1 MLYFALLKTISSIA
15 LIVLLLLNSM
25 VYSVIVGNYVINK
38 QEIVDKFCINNGMPE
53 LQCDGKCYLA
63 QQLQAEKEKKNG
75 ESQHFFALDF
85 GLYIPCP
92 TVVLSGLFDEIVNSN
107 RYFPTTELFADAY
120 CHSVE
125 IPPKI

>member
-1 MLYFALLKTISSIA
+1 LKKLTS
-15 LIVLLLLNSM
+15 IVLILLVLLNSL
-25 VYSVIVGNYVINK
+25 VYSVIIGNYVINK
-38 QEIVDKFCINNGMPE
+38 QMILDKFCVNKALPE
-53 LQCDGKCYLA
+53 LNCDGKCYLA
-63 QQLQAEKEKKNG
+63 QQLQAEKEKKNS

-92 TVVLSGLFDEIVNSN
+92 TLVLSGLFDEIVNSN
-107 RYFPTTELFADAY
+107 RYFQTNELFADAY